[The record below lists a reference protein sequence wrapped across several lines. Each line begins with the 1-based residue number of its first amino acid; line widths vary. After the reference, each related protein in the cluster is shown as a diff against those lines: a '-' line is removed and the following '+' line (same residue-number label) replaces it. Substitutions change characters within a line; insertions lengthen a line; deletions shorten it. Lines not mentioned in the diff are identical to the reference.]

1 MRFQLTRYMSVLMS
15 LLVVLMTA
23 QAGAQGYVWCVGS
36 DGHSALEPAEG
47 DDCRITGEDDGK
59 CCSPAGALDFA
70 SGEEESDSCIDIA
83 LSFDAA
89 SNRLNILQD
98 LSIQP
103 PLHTVEALQSTQPYV
118 WAVTVCLYPQRPTWV
133 QQALL
138 SLSTIV
144 LLN

>member
-1 MRFQLTRYMSVLMS
+1 MAALMS

-36 DGHSALEPAEG
+36 DGHSALESAEG
-47 DDCRITGEDDGK
+47 DECRGADKDDGK
-59 CCSPAGALDFA
+59 CCSPAGALDLS

-83 LSFDAA
+83 LSFDTV
-89 SNRLNILQD
+89 SNRLSIQQN

-103 PLHTVEALQSTQPYV
+103 PLHAVEAFQSTQPYV
-118 WAVTVCLYPQRPTWV
+118 WAVTVRLYPQRPTWI

-138 SLSTIV
+138 SLSTTV

>member
-1 MRFQLTRYMSVLMS
+1 MSVLMS
-15 LLVVLMTA
+15 LLVILMTA
-23 QAGAQGYVWCVGS
+23 QAGAQGYIWCVGS
-36 DGHSALEPAEG
+36 DGHSALESAEG
-47 DDCRITGEDDGK
+47 DDCRVTGKDDEK

-70 SGEEESDSCIDIA
+70 SGEEENDSCIDIA

-89 SNRLNILQD
+89 SNRLNTHQD

-103 PLHTVEALQSTQPYV
+103 PLHAVEALQSTQPYR
-118 WAVTVCLYPQRPTWV
+118 WAVTIRLYPQRPTWI

-138 SLSTIV
+138 SLSTTV